1 MGAEPFSDA
10 GVGFAGGGVEVE
22 EEGFEELLL
31 DDNLVSIDVER
42 ITRNVEHL
50 RPQHS
55 LKFKVLISRR
65 EKRLPL
71 QRLSRMHLIKHRIVD
86 QLSQNSLILA

>member
-1 MGAEPFSDA
+1 MGAEPFGDA

-31 DDNLVSIDVER
+31 DDNLVSINVER

-55 LKFKVLISRR
+55 LKFEVLISR
-65 EKRLPL
+65 
-71 QRLSRMHLIKHRIVD
+71 
-86 QLSQNSLILA
+86 